1 MAEENQPA
9 QGQAEGGA
17 QEQQFSIQKL
27 YLKDVSFESPN
38 SPAVFADGEWLPEV
52 NIQLNSSNKSIGQD
66 TFEVDLKITV
76 TAKQNKKTAF
86 LVELTQSGIFTVAG
100 FEQDNLRG
108 MLGAFCPETLFPFA
122 REAIAELVSKGG
134 FPPLLLA
141 PVNFNALYMQQA
153 QQQQAAAAAQDTA
166 H

>member
-9 QGQAEGGA
+9 QGQAEGRA

-38 SPAVFADGEWLPEV
+38 APTVFADGEWQPEV
-52 NIQLNSSNKSIGQD
+52 NIQLNSSNQSIGQD

-76 TAKQNKKTAF
+76 TAKQSKKTAF
-86 LVELTQSGIFTVAG
+86 LVELTQSGIFTISG
-100 FEQDNLRG
+100 FEQENLRG

-122 REAIAELVSKGG
+122 REAVAELVSKGG

>member
-9 QGQAEGGA
+9 QGQAEGRA

-38 SPAVFADGEWLPEV
+38 VPTVFADGEWQPEV

-66 TFEVDLKITV
+66 TFEVDL
-76 TAKQNKKTAF
+76 
-86 LVELTQSGIFTVAG
+86 TQSGIFAVAG

>member
-1 MAEENQPA
+1 MTEENQPA
-9 QGQAEGGA
+9 QGQAGSQA
-17 QEQQFSIQKL
+17 QDQQFVIQKL

-38 SPAVFADGEWLPEV
+38 APKVFADGDWKPEV
-52 NIQLNSSNKSIGQD
+52 NVQLNSANQTLSQD
-66 TFEVDLKITV
+66 TYEVDLKITV
-76 TAKQNKKTAF
+76 TAKQSDKTAF

-100 FEQDNLRG
+100 FDQENLRG

-141 PVNFNALYMQQA
+141 PVNFNALYMQQV
-153 QQQQAAAAAQDTA
+153 QQQQAAATQDTA

>member
-9 QGQAEGGA
+9 QGQPEGQA

-38 SPAVFADGEWLPEV
+38 VPTVFTDSEWQPEV
-52 NIQLNSSNKSIGQD
+52 NIQLNSSNQSIGQD
-66 TFEVDLKITV
+66 AFEVDLKITV

-141 PVNFNALYMQQA
+141 PVNFNALYMQQT
-153 QQQQAAAAAQDTA
+153 QQQQTAAAAQDTA

>member
-1 MAEENQPA
+1 MAEENQAP
-9 QGQAEGGA
+9 QGQA

-38 SPAVFADGEWLPEV
+38 VPGVFTEGEWQPEV
-52 NIQLNSSNKSIGQD
+52 NIQLNSSNRSIAQD
-66 TFEVDLKITV
+66 TYEVDLKITV
-76 TAKQNKKTAF
+76 TAKQSKKTAF
-86 LVELTQSGIFTVAG
+86 LVELTQSGIFMIAG
-100 FEQDNLRG
+100 FDAENLGG

>member
-1 MAEENQPA
+1 MAEENQPV
-9 QGQAEGGA
+9 QGQS

-38 SPAVFADGEWLPEV
+38 VPAVFADGEWQPEV
-52 NIQLNSSNKSIGQD
+52 NIQLNSSNQSIGQD
-66 TFEVDLKITV
+66 TYGVDLRITV

-86 LVELTQSGIFTVAG
+86 LVELTQSGIFTISG

-122 REAIAELVSKGG
+122 REAIAEMVSKGG

-153 QQQQAAAAAQDTA
+153 QQQTAAVAQDTA